1 MATPGTMLS
10 TTWTQ
15 VDSTSLSDFSR
26 ALTDNITGNQVALW
40 LLGQKGGIV
49 TKQGKTIVEQLMVD
63 EAASAEWFSK
73 YDNLNMTRSEAAT
86 AAEYAFKQLAG
97 TATLSNFEIFQNGG
111 ANGMIDLWDAL
122 GQQLAITLRKRV
134 NTAIPSDG
142 SANGGKQLIGWQ
154 TAIPFDPTNDTYGT
168 LSSASNTNWRNFYCT
183 SATTGEVAL
192 SGSATSGPDAGDAT
206 NGVTNLFNGL
216 REGNVACSVGGNDSL
231 DVVVMTK
238 KLYLKMLQGLE
249 TKEQII
255 REVTSTDQA
264 MAQAGFK
271 NVVYMGTP
279 HTWDEDM
286 TPNTSATGTAS
297 AGQGCVG
304 LNLDYAKLVFGT
316 GYEFTFSDPVQPDD
330 QDVTSVKCLTIAQW
344 VMSNRRRHFRINF
357 EYTP

>member
-1 MATPGTMLS
+1 MLS

-15 VDSTSLSDFSR
+15 VDSTSLSDFST
-26 ALTDNITGNQVALW
+26 ALTDNITGNQVVLW

-49 TKQGKTIVEQLMVD
+49 TKQGKTIVQQLMIED
-63 EAASAEWFSK
+63 AASAEWFSR
-73 YDNLNMTRSEAAT
+73 YDPLNMTRVEAAT
-86 AAEYAFKQLAG
+86 SAEYAWKQLAG
-97 TATLSNFEIFQNGG
+97 TAQISGFEKFQNGG
-111 ANGMIDLWDAL
+111 PNGMIDLWDAL

-134 NTAIPSDG
+134 NTALPADG

-168 LSSASNTNWRNFYCT
+168 LPSASNPNWRNFYCV
-183 SATTGEVAL
+183 SATTGELAL
-192 SGSATSGPDAGDAT
+192 SGTATSGPDAGDPT

-216 REGNVACSVGGNDSL
+216 REGNIACSVGGMDSL

-238 KLYLKMLQGLE
+238 KLYLTMLRGLE
-249 TKEQII
+249 DKERIV
-255 REVTSTDQA
+255 REVTTVDQA
-264 MAQAGFK
+264 MANAGFK

-286 TPNTSATGTAS
+286 QPNTNAAGSAT

-304 LNLDYAKLVFGT
+304 LNLDYAKLVFGE
-316 GYEFTFSDPVQPDD
+316 GYEFTFSDPVSPDN
-330 QDVTSVKCLTIAQW
+330 QDVTSIKCLTIAQW
-344 VMSNRRRHFRINF
+344 IMSNRRRHFRINF